1 MKIVNKI
8 CFYLNF
14 TRDVSMY
21 ADIFSK
27 IDPNKIFFIFN
38 DLYREKINNNK
49 KEFRRLKFFLKKEY
63 PQYNNILKLSKL
75 NKNIKFKVL
84 VSAADLPTSKI
95 SVKSLIK
102 FLLKKIILKKN
113 AEIYEKLFL
122 ENQLAVYS
130 IRFPNNLDRNIKYF
144 PQKSWEKIFN
154 VFLVSLKIEK
164 ILINKKF
171 KNKKIYNICFPR
183 LEKKHNKK
191 KIKNAIIKEFKL
203 DPKKKI
209 ISYLPT
215 LSSSQSVDFIKE
227 YTNELKKISQK
238 FNLVIRPHPKE
249 QDQNTKKLKIFKN
262 SKLTID
268 LKNGRDTS
276 GLIIASDF
284 IICDGGSSILD
295 AIYLKKKV
303 VIHHWTNK
311 VNQNLL
317 EQRFTDKNRIDNI
330 IISKILKF
338 SNLSSIIN
346 SFESIDNKTY
356 QKKINMLH
364 KNLFFKNKI
373 NVLNIIK
380 KYLYKKDNDKY

>member
-49 KEFRRLKFFLKKEY
+49 KEFRRVKFFLKKEY
-63 PQYNNILKLSKL
+63 PEYNSILKLSKL

-95 SVKSLIK
+95 SVKSLTK

-113 AEIYEKLFL
+113 AEIYDKLFL
-122 ENQLAVYS
+122 ENQLAIYS

-183 LEKKHNKK
+183 LEKK
-191 KIKNAIIKEFKL
+191 I
-203 DPKKKI
+203 
-209 ISYLPT
+209 
-215 LSSSQSVDFIKE
+215 
-227 YTNELKKISQK
+227 
-238 FNLVIRPHPKE
+238 
-249 QDQNTKKLKIFKN
+249 
-262 SKLTID
+262 
-268 LKNGRDTS
+268 
-276 GLIIASDF
+276 
-284 IICDGGSSILD
+284 
-295 AIYLKKKV
+295 
-303 VIHHWTNK
+303 
-311 VNQNLL
+311 
-317 EQRFTDKNRIDNI
+317 
-330 IISKILKF
+330 
-338 SNLSSIIN
+338 
-346 SFESIDNKTY
+346 
-356 QKKINMLH
+356 
-364 KNLFFKNKI
+364 
-373 NVLNIIK
+373 
-380 KYLYKKDNDKY
+380 